1 MKKEMKKVPV
11 VRFKGFTSDW
21 EQRKLSELAIF
32 SKGIG
37 YSKSDLRESGT
48 PIILYG
54 RLYTKYETVIK
65 DVDTFVEDKT
75 DSIYSKG
82 GEVIVPASGE
92 TAEDIS
98 IASVVEKPGILL
110 GSDLNII
117 HPNKKIDSTFLAISI
132 SNGEPHLDMA
142 RRAQGKSI
150 VHLHNDDLAQIGLSY
165 PILEEQRKIS
175 RCFSQLD
182 HLLTLHRQKLDQL
195 KKLKAYFL
203 QNLFPA
209 KGEKVPKIR
218 FKGFT
223 GEWEQSKL
231 GNVLIERSILRKQ
244 SDEFPLV
251 SFTVKNGVT
260 PKTERYEREQLV
272 VGDKKEKSY
281 KETRLNDI
289 VHNPANLKF
298 GAIARNKYGN
308 AVFSPIYVTYDVRE
322 EMALPSF
329 VERFVTRESFI
340 KNALRYQQGTV
351 YERMAV
357 SPNDFET
364 LDILVPTKDE
374 QKKIGDVFDNLDTLI
389 TLYQYNLECFQA
401 VKKFLLQ
408 NLFV

>member
-1 MKKEMKKVPV
+1 M

-182 HLLTLHRQKLDQL
+182 HLITLHQRKSDQL

-223 GEWEQSKL
+223 GEWEERKIGDCFDERKEGMPNGELLSVTINEGIKRFSELERHDSSNQDKSKYKKVCI
-231 GNVLIERSILRKQ
+231 GDIAYNSMRMWQGASGVSTYEGIVSPAYTILQPKDGINSKFVSYLFKKKDILYIFQ
-244 SDEFPLV
+244 VNSQGITSD
-251 SFTVKNGVT
+251 NW
-260 PKTERYEREQLV
+260 
-272 VGDKKEKSY
+272 
-281 KETRLNDI
+281 
-289 VHNPANLKF
+289 NLKF
-298 GAIARNKYGN
+298 PILSKISIRVPASIKEQNKIAKQMEK
-308 AVFSPIYVTYDVRE
+308 ID
-322 EMALPSF
+322 
-329 VERFVTRESFI
+329 
-340 KNALRYQQGTV
+340 
-351 YERMAV
+351 
-357 SPNDFET
+357 
-364 LDILVPTKDE
+364 DI
-374 QKKIGDVFDNLDTLI
+374 I
-389 TLYQYNLECFQA
+389 TLHQQKNTQLQA

>member
-182 HLLTLHRQKLDQL
+182 HLITLHQRKSDQL

-203 QNLFPA
+203 QNLFPD

-223 GEWEQSKL
+223 DDWEQ
-231 GNVLIERSILRKQ
+231 RKIG
-244 SDEFPLV
+244 DCF
-251 SFTVKNGVT
+251 
-260 PKTERYEREQLV
+260 TERKESMPKGELLSVTINESIKRFSELERHDSSNQDKSKYKKVCIGDIAYNSMRMWQGASGFSDYEGIVSPAYTVLKPHDGIDARFV
-272 VGDKKEKSY
+272 SY
-281 KETRLNDI
+281 LFKTKDLIHVFQINSQGITSD
-289 VHNPANLKF
+289 NWNLKF
-298 GAIARNKYGN
+298 PVLSTINIKIPEKIEEQNKIAEFLAK
-308 AVFSPIYVTYDVRE
+308 
-322 EMALPSF
+322 
-329 VERFVTRESFI
+329 
-340 KNALRYQQGTV
+340 
-351 YERMAV
+351 
-357 SPNDFET
+357 
-364 LDILVPTKDE
+364 LD
-374 QKKIGDVFDNLDTLI
+374 NLI
-389 TLYQYNLECFQA
+389 TLHQRKLEALQTL
-401 VKKFLLQ
+401 KKFLLQ

>member
-1 MKKEMKKVPV
+1 M

-182 HLLTLHRQKLDQL
+182 HLITLHQRKSDQL

-203 QNLFPA
+203 QNLFPD

-223 GEWEQSKL
+223 DDWEQRKL
-231 GNVLIERSILRKQ
+231 GSIAII
-244 SDEFPLV
+244 
-251 SFTVKNGVT
+251 N
-260 PKTERYEREQLV
+260 PKSELPEQFKYVDLESVVGTSLLGYSVVERENAPSRAQ
-272 VGDKKEKSY
+272 
-281 KETRLNDI
+281 RL
-289 VHNPANLKF
+289 
-298 GAIARNKYGN
+298 AI
-308 AVFSPIYVTYDVRE
+308 E
-322 EMALPSF
+322 
-329 VERFVTRESFI
+329 
-340 KNALRYQQGTV
+340 
-351 YERMAV
+351 
-357 SPNDFET
+357 
-364 LDILVPTKDE
+364 
-374 QKKIGDVFDNLDTLI
+374 GDVFYQTVRPYQRNNYLYEETDKDYVFSTGYAQLRTSLDSYFLLTLLQNDNFVKIVLDNCTGTSYPAINSSALSKIPVSTPKSIDETIKIGNTFRKLDNFI
-389 TLYQYNLECFQA
+389 TLHQRKLEALQTL
-401 VKKFLLQ
+401 KKFLLQ

>member
-182 HLLTLHRQKLDQL
+182 HLITLHQRKSDQL

-203 QNLFPA
+203 QNLFPD

-223 GEWEQSKL
+223 DDWEQRKL
-231 GNVLIERSILRKQ
+231 GSIAII
-244 SDEFPLV
+244 
-251 SFTVKNGVT
+251 N
-260 PKTERYEREQLV
+260 PKSELPEQFKYVDLESVVGTSLLGYSVVERENAPSRAQ
-272 VGDKKEKSY
+272 
-281 KETRLNDI
+281 RL
-289 VHNPANLKF
+289 
-298 GAIARNKYGN
+298 AI
-308 AVFSPIYVTYDVRE
+308 E
-322 EMALPSF
+322 
-329 VERFVTRESFI
+329 
-340 KNALRYQQGTV
+340 
-351 YERMAV
+351 
-357 SPNDFET
+357 
-364 LDILVPTKDE
+364 
-374 QKKIGDVFDNLDTLI
+374 GDVFYQTVRPYQRNNYLYEETDKDYVFSTGYAQLRTSLDSYFLLTLLQNDNFVKIVLDNCTGTSYPAINSSALSKIPVSTPKSIDETIKIGNTFRKLDNFI
-389 TLYQYNLECFQA
+389 TLHQRKLEALQTL
-401 VKKFLLQ
+401 KKFLLQ

>member
-182 HLLTLHRQKLDQL
+182 HLITLHQRKLE
-195 KKLKAYFL
+195 AL
-203 QNLFPA
+203 Q
-209 KGEKVPKIR
+209 
-218 FKGFT
+218 
-223 GEWEQSKL
+223 
-231 GNVLIERSILRKQ
+231 
-244 SDEFPLV
+244 
-251 SFTVKNGVT
+251 
-260 PKTERYEREQLV
+260 
-272 VGDKKEKSY
+272 
-281 KETRLNDI
+281 
-289 VHNPANLKF
+289 
-298 GAIARNKYGN
+298 
-308 AVFSPIYVTYDVRE
+308 
-322 EMALPSF
+322 
-329 VERFVTRESFI
+329 
-340 KNALRYQQGTV
+340 
-351 YERMAV
+351 
-357 SPNDFET
+357 T
-364 LDILVPTKDE
+364 L
-374 QKKIGDVFDNLDTLI
+374 
-389 TLYQYNLECFQA
+389 
-401 VKKFLLQ
+401 KKFLLQ